1 MVRKISPH
9 SMFSTEAK
17 KTNLG
22 LTITR
27 GLRAREMA
35 RGLDFSEEL
44 RIVPPLKVDEHRRP
58 LFLCRRGFGEKVAVC
73 TAEVFAAINCDDDVS
88 VFLALRFFPVDRQ
101 QFLSYVIPNS
111 DNTQAAIESFVN
123 FSDATTIRVQLVELG
138 TLFDK
143 TAADRII
150 QVMSVGFDQTIFDV
164 DNTALSLQ
172 HMIVSQLSQH
182 VLLGTQFEGNIE
194 RLRMFASDVAYD
206 SMLDNAFNGLREIL
220 CKPPMSDHSNTAKFN
235 KRKR

>member
-1 MVRKISPH
+1 
-9 SMFSTEAK
+9 MFSTEAK
-17 KTNLG
+17 RTILGKAITLG
-22 LTITR
+22 LRI
-27 GLRAREMA
+27 REAA
-35 RGLDFSEEL
+35 RGLDFGEEL

-111 DNTQAAIESFVN
+111 DNTQAAFESFVN

-138 TLFDK
+138 TMFDK
-143 TAADRII
+143 AAADRIV
-150 QVMSVGFDQTIFDV
+150 QVMRVGFDQTIFDV
-164 DNTALSLQ
+164 DNTTLSLQ

-182 VLLGTQFEGNIE
+182 VLLGKQFEKNIE
-194 RLRMFASDVAYD
+194 RLRMFVSDVAYD
-206 SMLDNAFNGLREIL
+206 GMLNNAFNGLREIL